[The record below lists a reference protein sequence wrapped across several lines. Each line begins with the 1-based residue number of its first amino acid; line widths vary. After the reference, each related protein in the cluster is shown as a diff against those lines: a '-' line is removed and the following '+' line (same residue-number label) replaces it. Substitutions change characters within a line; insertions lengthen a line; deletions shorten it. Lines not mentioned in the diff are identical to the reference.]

1 MYTLGTHPSTS
12 FRSIFW
18 PFTVGSSSIPSLC
31 CCSDFAINTQLE
43 TISCLTNLEV
53 KEWIQWYFLHISG
66 SVCNWRFYDTGC
78 TCIQWFHSHVFTNF
92 MPVGWKANRNSILWL
107 HVRTFKWRFVYCF
120 LISSSWSTQQSVHIF
135 ADWTRGH
142 PWKFLVAMAKVCKK
156 ILMARDFYS
165 QITCFF
171 RGTATVTA
179 GLSEPSNV
187 DIPDGHGWPWHHWL
201 CLPSYIVRSPKKDS
215 RRGTVNCYCG
225 FSSNPYYCRPGMAK

>member
-92 MPVGWKANRNSILWL
+92 MPVGWKANCAIA
-107 HVRTFKWRFVYCF
+107 
-120 LISSSWSTQQSVHIF
+120 SSGFTSVHLSEGSSTVS
-135 ADWTRGH
+135 W
-142 PWKFLVAMAKVCKK
+142 FLVPEAHNNQYTFLLIEHVAIHENSWWLWPKFVKK
-156 ILMARDFYS
+156 IW
-165 QITCFF
+165 
-171 RGTATVTA
+171 
-179 GLSEPSNV
+179 
-187 DIPDGHGWPWHHWL
+187 WPE
-201 CLPSYIVRSPKKDS
+201 IFTVRSHVSFEGRPQS
-215 RRGTVNCYCG
+215 RLGCLSRQ
-225 FSSNPYYCRPGMAK
+225 M